1 MRSIHGIIWVGNVL
15 STVFKFRTG
24 LKGTDDV
31 KRTLAVSGSSY
42 MGKLPWKYA
51 SQCKGKWTPK
61 CSQLE
66 KYGLQFSI
74 GLFGNCSLNPE
85 KNIYT
90 TCTVLFKS
98 TFKNFESL
106 SHLELGGIRSAE
118 SWDGAG
124 WDEFPFRLLTNVLF
138 MPPSMMIWDNKLSNS
153 FDDLIP
159 ATIWLFLMKQ
169 NGLRRL
175 RQITGSPINEQKISQ
190 LAAWLAGW
198 AWVGWLFL

>member
-15 STVFKFRTG
+15 SPVFKFRTG

-51 SQCKGKWTPK
+51 SQCRGKWTPK

-90 TCTVLFKS
+90 TCTVLLKS

-138 MPPSMMIWDNKLSNS
+138 MPPSMMINYQIHLMIWYPPQFDSFWWSKMAWGDWGKLQAS
-153 FDDLIP
+153 
-159 ATIWLFLMKQ
+159 
-169 NGLRRL
+169 R
-175 RQITGSPINEQKISQ
+175 
-190 LAAWLAGW
+190 
-198 AWVGWLFL
+198 